1 MLRRDRGCGV
11 RLLQQ
16 VLEIHGLVTVFFGLS
31 TIESLRNGTPMT
43 LCVKLKEI
51 QRTRDWKNDGIFDG
65 IF

>member
-1 MLRRDRGCGV
+1 MWRPPASASLGDPWPGDG
-11 RLLQQ
+11 
-16 VLEIHGLVTVFFGLS
+16 FFGLS